1 MGKFDSEIHT
11 LLFDS
16 KNIKLDESTKFTTF
30 FESFYII
37 KDIFLNELCVEK
49 SVFLEEIK
57 RKLEGLELE
66 HRIQENQE
74 KREMIH
80 EILLISIEHMLYAS
94 KCILKD
100 IIVNEQN
107 IDKKCWEL
115 YLHKNMQYG
124 DAWYMNGLFGIFYD
138 LHRKA
143 VRVYN
148 IIDDCQKSELIWR
161 KHERMEDTLCDIIL
175 YCTMM
180 SVALKQEDIF
190 LFGTKELKMNRELM
204 KNVEF

>member
-148 IIDDCQKSELIWR
+148 IIDDCQKSEINWR

>member
-66 HRIQENQE
+66 HWIQENQE

-148 IIDDCQKSELIWR
+148 IIDDCQKSEINWR

>member
-37 KDIFLNELCVEK
+37 FLNELCVEK

-66 HRIQENQE
+66 HWIQENQE

-148 IIDDCQKSELIWR
+148 IIDDCQKSEINWR

>member
-1 MGKFDSEIHT
+1 
-11 LLFDS
+11 
-16 KNIKLDESTKFTTF
+16 
-30 FESFYII
+30 
-37 KDIFLNELCVEK
+37 
-49 SVFLEEIK
+49 
-57 RKLEGLELE
+57 
-66 HRIQENQE
+66 
-74 KREMIH
+74 MIH

-148 IIDDCQKSELIWR
+148 IIDDCQKSEINWR